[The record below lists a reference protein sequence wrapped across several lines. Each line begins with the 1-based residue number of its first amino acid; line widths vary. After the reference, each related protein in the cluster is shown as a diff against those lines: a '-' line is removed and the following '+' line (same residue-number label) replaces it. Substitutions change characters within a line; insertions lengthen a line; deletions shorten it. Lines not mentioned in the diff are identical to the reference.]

1 MNCEQ
6 ASAIVAAVLYEGY
19 ILYPYRPSSVKNQ
32 QRWTFG
38 GVFPAAFA
46 RAGGGDPCAMQTQCL
61 LRGDARTRV
70 ELRVGFLHLVARQIG
85 SLAQAVDVLPAAD
98 ELEFIPVASLDVEG
112 VRYLSWEEAVERE
125 TPVPPTT
132 IERLLQGVTVPIA
145 VPGSRS
151 VEAIRD
157 AGGDIVAVAVR
168 TALDLQGKVSFSA
181 IAVGPGAFR
190 LTVRVENITPL
201 GAAEIASRDLAQR
214 CSFVSTHTLLGVE
227 EGMFVSLTDPP
238 EDLRE
243 DARHCEN
250 QGAWPV
256 LVGLPGE
263 VDTMLSSPIILY
275 DYPEIA
281 PESAGDLFDAT
292 EIDEIL
298 ILRILTMTDEEKR
311 QMAAIDPRA
320 RVMLERTES
329 LTPAALDRLHGTLRY
344 PRSRTSSGVRHAG
357 GAALKMGT
365 LVRLRPKP
373 GGDIFDIVL
382 KDQIAIVESV
392 ERDFENREHVAVTL
406 LDDPG
411 RDMGMQRMPGHRFFF
426 APSEI
431 EVLDRDA
438 GR

>member
-1 MNCEQ
+1 MNRAD
-6 ASAIVAAVLYEGY
+6 ASAVVAAVLYEGY

-38 GVFPAAFA
+38 GVFPTAFA
-46 RAGGGDPCAMQTQCL
+46 HADGGDPCAMQTQCL
-61 LRGDARTRV
+61 VRGDARTRV
-70 ELRVGFLHLVARQIG
+70 ELCVGFLHLVAREIG
-85 SLAQAVDVLPAAD
+85 SLTQAIDVLPAT
-98 ELEFIPVASLDVEG
+98 EVLQFTPVASLDVAGE
-112 VRYLSWEEAVERE
+112 RYSSWEEAVERE
-125 TPVPPTT
+125 IMVPATT
-132 IERLLQGVTVPIA
+132 IEALLQGVA
-145 VPGSRS
+145 VSFAFPGSRS

-157 AGGDIVAVAVR
+157 AAGDIVAVAVR
-168 TALDLQGKVSFSA
+168 TALEMQGQVSLSA
-181 IAVGPGAFR
+181 IAVGPGTFR
-190 LTVRVENITPL
+190 LTARIENTTPL
-201 GAAEIASRDLAQR
+201 SATDIVCRELAQR
-214 CSFVSTHTLLGVE
+214 HSFVSSHMLLGVE
-227 EGMFVSLTDPP
+227 GGVFVSLTDPP

-243 DARHCEN
+243 AARRCEN
-250 QGAWPV
+250 QGVWPV
-256 LVGLPGE
+256 LVGAPGA

-281 PESAGDLFDAT
+281 PESTGDLFDAT

-311 QMAAIDPRA
+311 EMAAVDSRLRA
-320 RVMLERTES
+320 MLERTEG

-344 PRSRTSSGVRHAG
+344 PHASTTPVVREVG
-357 GAALKMGT
+357 GSALKVGT

-382 KDQIAIVESV
+382 KDQIAVVEAI
-392 ERDFENREHVAVTL
+392 ECDFENREHVAVTL

-426 APSEI
+426 APSEM
-431 EVLDRDA
+431 EVLDRGA